1 MFMLFFPSFLQPG
14 VIHEG
19 NKQQVKDLIRS
30 AFVTDTNFFENT
42 QASGNGGANKQK
54 VKQKAVEAWSLYL
67 GRYGYLTMANKKA
80 LISLVE
86 TVIREV
92 PDSKKYFRG
101 NMITCIQQALNDIPL
116 GVGVIIDE
124 EEAQPSSSFTIPES
138 IQHQQQEDLNTSNNS
153 LFGGEFQVSYRD
165 EREPD
170 LDDRIFDNHLECL
183 LGLGTGDMIPPTA
196 TSSSSYGVATSSSSS
211 SNAVY
216 QNEMDMLRQENE
228 RLKCEERRLLK
239 DSQDESEF
247 LQDQVSHLQ
256 QELDGLRKQVLDVQA
271 FKKQVEV
278 VEVERDKFKKQVEV
292 VEVERDGLRKQVELD
307 CVRLETIRMD
317 LEEEVQHKES
327 FRTHLINVKK
337 QWKELR
343 GKLEDVEK
351 TLLGAVE
358 VDIYDAE
365 TEVEDNAD
373 VGEKRK
379 RGGDNDSEI
388 SRESKRAKTD
398 INVLILN
405 KLAHQSIIAHDASKA
420 WRPKIQSLYEEFIR
434 DEKYL
439 QKVWFIFN
447 KAHGKTTDAFVK
459 EQATIMMQFMD
470 EIVNV

>member
-1 MFMLFFPSFLQPG
+1 MLFFPSFLQPG

-30 AFVTDTNFFENT
+30 AFVTDTNFFKTT

-86 TVIREV
+86 TVIKEV
-92 PDSKKYFRG
+92 PDSKKYFRD
-101 NMITCIQQALNDIPL
+101 NMITCIQQALKDIPL

-124 EEAQPSSSFTIPES
+124 EEAQPSSFTIPES

-153 LFGGEFQVSYRD
+153 LFGGEFPVSYRD

-170 LDDRIFDNHLECL
+170 LDDRIFDL

-278 VEVERDKFKKQVEV
+278 VEVERD
-292 VEVERDGLRKQVELD
+292 GLRKQVEVD

-327 FRTHLINVKK
+327 FRTQLINVKK

-439 QKVWFIFN
+439 QKVWGIFI

-459 EQATIMMQFMD
+459 EQATIMMQFME

>member
-1 MFMLFFPSFLQPG
+1 M
-14 VIHEG
+14 
-19 NKQQVKDLIRS
+19 IRS
-30 AFVTDTNFFENT
+30 AFVTDTNFFKNT
-42 QASGNGGANKQK
+42 QASGNGGANKLK

-67 GRYGYLTMANKKA
+67 GRYGYLTTANRKA

-86 TVIREV
+86 TVIKEV

-124 EEAQPSSSFTIPES
+124 EEAQPSSFTIPES

-153 LFGGEFQVSYRD
+153 LGEFLRD

-170 LDDRIFDNHLECL
+170 LDDRIFDNDLECL
-183 LGLGTGDMIPPTA
+183 LGIGTGDMIPPTA

-271 FKKQVEV
+271 F
-278 VEVERDKFKKQVEV
+278 RKQVEV
-292 VEVERDGLRKQVELD
+292 VEVERDGLRKQVEVD

-327 FRTHLINVKK
+327 FRTQLINVKK

-439 QKVWFIFN
+439 QKVWGIFN

-459 EQATIMMQFMD
+459 EQATIMMQFME